1 MGASNIGKKEWIA
14 GFIKPDIKSHF
25 LVSLSWVMINLL
37 EDLYDLKGPENK
49 GWRIR
54 ETINRKR
61 ENAMSLGNKILN
73 SVL

>member
-37 EDLYDLKGPENK
+37 EDLYN
-49 GWRIR
+49 RI
-54 ETINRKR
+54 
-61 ENAMSLGNKILN
+61 
-73 SVL
+73 